1 MPHEEFPTALPIPIV
16 SVRPL
21 SGLLGISPPVNPPDN
36 NAIMPPMAIL
46 HPLEPGD
53 HEVHD
58 AARDVIT
65 TRFKE
70 GRHHVGAAVRTA
82 SGKIYT
88 GVHLQGVIGEPA
100 VCAEK
105 IAIGRAMTVGE
116 DTIVTCVAIR
126 HPKARE
132 ENGRLWVL
140 PPCGSCRELLCDYGG
155 KNVWVILDVEGGLHR
170 ARIVDLLPLR
180 RWGRGATPA
189 E

>member
-1 MPHEEFPTALPIPIV
+1 MSRLDNKALMPLK
-16 SVRPL
+16 SL
-21 SGLLGISPPVNPPDN
+21 
-36 NAIMPPMAIL
+36 L

-53 HEVHD
+53 QEVYD

-65 TRFKE
+65 TRFSE
-70 GRHHVGAAVRTA
+70 GRHHVGAAVRAA

-105 IAIGRAMTVGE
+105 VAIGHAMTDGE
-116 DTIVTCVAIR
+116 KRIVTCVAIR
-126 HPKARE
+126 HPKPRE
-132 ENGRLWVL
+132 VDGRLWVL

-155 KNVWVILDVEGGLHR
+155 KNTWVILDVDGILQR
-170 ARIVDLLPLR
+170 ARITDLLPLR
-180 RWGRGATPA
+180 RWERGATPP